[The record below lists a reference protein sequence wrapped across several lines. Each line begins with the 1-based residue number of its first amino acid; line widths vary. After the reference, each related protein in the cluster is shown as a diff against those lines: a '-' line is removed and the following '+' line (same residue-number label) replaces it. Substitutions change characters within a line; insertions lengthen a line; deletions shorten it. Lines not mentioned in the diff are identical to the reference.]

1 MASAPE
7 SPTQAAWARISP
19 DRKPIVEALCGA
31 IRRGLGRGYDEGVLW
46 GQLAWY
52 VPLTR
57 YPAGY
62 HAQPGTPLPLC
73 SVAATK
79 GHVSLHLM
87 GLGCQ
92 PGLREWFEQAWK
104 ATGCRFDMGQGC
116 VRVRKL
122 AEIPLGVVEEVIRR
136 QSVKKLIA
144 GYEAAR
150 AATPTRAS
158 SRTQRPA
165 RKQAANPAAAPARRR
180 AATPTRS
187 SHPAQPKAPSQAPS
201 KAPSQ
206 ARTKA
211 PTKSQ
216 ATRQTKPDNQP
227 GLSSVPFSQKPE

>member
-104 ATGCRFDMGQGC
+104 ATGCRLDMGQGC

-158 SRTQRPA
+158 SRSQRPA
-165 RKQAANPAAAPARRR
+165 RKQAANLATAPTRRR
-180 AATPTRS
+180 ASPPTRQ
-187 SHPAQPKAPSQAPS
+187 SHPGQPKAQPTT
-201 KAPSQ
+201 
-206 ARTKA
+206 RTRA
-211 PTKSQ
+211 QTKS
-216 ATRQTKPDNQP
+216 TVTGKRKTGDQP
-227 GLSSVPFSQKPE
+227 GPGSVPFSKKPE

>member
-52 VPLTR
+52 VPLTL

-92 PGLREWFEQAWK
+92 PGLREWFEQAWR
-104 ATGCRFDMGQGC
+104 ATGCRLDMGQGC

-122 AEIPLGVVEEVIRR
+122 EEIPLGVVEEVIRR

-158 SRTQRPA
+158 SRSQRPA

-187 SHPAQPKAPSQAPS
+187 SHPAQPKAPSKAPS
-201 KAPSQ
+201 KAQTQ
-206 ARTKA
+206 AQ
-211 PTKSQ
+211 TKSP
-216 ATRQTKPDNQP
+216 ATRQTKPDDQP

>member
-104 ATGCRFDMGQGC
+104 ASGCRFDMGQGC

-136 QSVKKLIA
+136 QSVEKLIA
-144 GYEAAR
+144 GYEATR

-158 SRTQRPA
+158 SRPQHPV
-165 RKQAANPAAAPARRR
+165 RKQSANPAAAPARRR

-187 SHPAQPKAPSQAPS
+187 SHPAQPKAPSKAPS
-201 KAPSQ
+201 KAQ
-206 ARTKA
+206 TKA
-211 PTKSQ
+211 QTKSP
-216 ATRQTKPDNQP
+216 ATRKTKPDDQP

>member
-92 PGLREWFEQAWK
+92 PGLREWFEQAWR

-136 QSVKKLIA
+136 QSVEKLIA
-144 GYEAAR
+144 GYEATR

-158 SRTQRPA
+158 SRPQHPV
-165 RKQAANPAAAPARRR
+165 RKQSAIPAAAPARRR

-187 SHPAQPKAPSQAPS
+187 SHPAQPKAPS
-201 KAPSQ
+201 KAQ
-206 ARTKA
+206 TKA
-211 PTKSQ
+211 QTKSP
-216 ATRQTKPDNQP
+216 ATRKTKPDDQP
-227 GLSSVPFSQKPE
+227 GLSSVPFSKKPE